1 MSPRQVLRVPIAA
14 PAQSF
19 LPFLPFLSFLSCLA
33 FLPFLAFRPTS
44 LTLRTRP
51 WILQREMNVTAQNT
65 LNTRWW
71 WRHF

>member
-1 MSPRQVLRVPIAA
+1 MRSRIPTNPQPPTPNPQPPTPNPYPLT
-14 PAQSF
+14 
-19 LPFLPFLSFLSCLA
+19 PFLTVRAC
-33 FLPFLAFRPTS
+33 
-44 LTLRTRP
+44 P